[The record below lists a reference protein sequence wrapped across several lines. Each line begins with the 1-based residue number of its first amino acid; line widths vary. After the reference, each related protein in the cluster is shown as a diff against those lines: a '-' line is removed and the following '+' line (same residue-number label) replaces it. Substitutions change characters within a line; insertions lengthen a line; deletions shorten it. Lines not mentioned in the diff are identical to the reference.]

1 MPSTIVA
8 SGAGHIHAPAA
19 LHPYVSRRS
28 RLPGEYA
35 KPFPAANLQ
44 PVRQVRHE
52 LCTGALSPGDRLPSV
67 KEVAASLAIN
77 PNTVA
82 KAYRGPG
89 A

>member
-8 SGAGHIHAPAA
+8 SGAWHIRAPAA

-35 KPFPAANLQ
+35 KPLPAANLQ

-52 LCTGALSPGDRLPSV
+52 LRTAHRVHARVRLITGWEARLRPR
-67 KEVAASLAIN
+67 L
-77 PNTVA
+77 
-82 KAYRGPG
+82 RR
-89 A
+89 